1 MRRMSE
7 IPLDEDAGLAPSIHV
22 PPEAEDF
29 RAERVRE
36 ARLRHMRR
44 GAVVVAA
51 LLHAAVIAAFL
62 INWQLFAPPPSPP
75 PPIPVALVM
84 EPPPPPPAPAE
95 AKPPAPPPPPP
106 APKNL
111 QSGPDQKTTAPPQA
125 EAKGPEEAPAPQPEQ
140 DKESSARAEAKTKPH
155 PLAAPLAPKTKEAA
169 LPRAPNPTEHG
180 SVDRAPGEEDLTGDP
195 YLNALW
201 ARIEQHRTYPA
212 NAVGPLGLR
221 LEGTVVY
228 QVFIDPRG
236 SLQGMRLLRSSGA
249 DILDDTAKTMILAA
263 SPFPPPPDYY
273 PRGGVALT
281 VTIHLFPGA
290 G

>member
-7 IPLDEDAGLAPSIHV
+7 IPLDDGAGSAPRIQLPLEH
-22 PPEAEDF
+22 EDF
-29 RAERVRE
+29 RAERARE

-51 LLHAAVIAAFL
+51 LTHAAVIAAL
-62 INWQLFAPPPSPP
+62 LYPWPSSIPPALP

-84 EPPPPPPAPAE
+84 EPPPPPPPPAPAE
-95 AKPPAPPPPPP
+95 VKPPAPPPP
-106 APKNL
+106 ALKDL
-111 QSGPDQKTTAPPQA
+111 RSGPDQKTEAPPQA

-140 DKESSARAEAKTKPH
+140 DKESSARAEAKLKLH
-155 PLAAPLAPKTKEAA
+155 PIAAPPAPKMKEAA
-169 LPRAPNPTEHG
+169 LPKAPTPTEHG
-180 SVDRAPGEEDLTGDP
+180 SIDLPPGEQELTGDP
-195 YLNALW
+195 YLNEIW
-201 ARIEQHRTYPA
+201 ARIEQHRSYPA

-236 SLQGMRLLRSSGA
+236 SLQAMRLLRSSGA
-249 DILDDTAKTMILAA
+249 EILDATAKTMIVGA
-263 SPFPPPPDYY
+263 SPFPSLPNYY
-273 PRGGVALT
+273 PRDGVALT